1 MGNIDNKKTFYRER
15 EQRECVCVC
24 GGGGGGGINKEKAF
38 YTDPEVFD
46 LLFALLIYTTQS
58 IIPFNMHEITDL

>member
-15 EQRECVCVC
+15 EQRECVC
-24 GGGGGGGINKEKAF
+24 GGGGGGRGGIDKEKAF

-46 LLFALLIYTTQS
+46 LLFPLLIYTTQS
-58 IIPFNMHEITDL
+58 YVPFNVHEITDL